1 MHFLANLHLH
11 FAFRQSKAMLPL
23 ELIDNYNPSLDNPDS
38 LELNALIVLKYDGS
52 GSHVQMQGRDI
63 DVSTRNL
70 ILGGQRLVLITDK
83 SGNRIFL
90 EENQSEET
98 FRPTFLCPGKEDA
111 TGELVRS
118 IIERLDKE
126 AKELQSVKIEL
137 NGVTVTLNL
146 QYHPGRHSQL
156 CNYFGPEHLV

>member
-1 MHFLANLHLH
+1 
-11 FAFRQSKAMLPL
+11 MLPL

-137 NGVTVTLNL
+137 NGITITINLN
-146 QYHPGRHSQL
+146 YHPGRHSQL
-156 CNYFGPEHLV
+156 FWA